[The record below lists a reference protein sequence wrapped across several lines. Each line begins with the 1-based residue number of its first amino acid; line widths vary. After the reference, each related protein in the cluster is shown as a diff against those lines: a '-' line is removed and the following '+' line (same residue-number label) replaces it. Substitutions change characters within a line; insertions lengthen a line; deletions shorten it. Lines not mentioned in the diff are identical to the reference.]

1 MTGRDVII
9 SCAITG
15 GGDTT
20 SKSPYV
26 PVTPAEIADSAIG
39 AAEAG
44 AAIAHIHVR
53 DPETGKPSME
63 DALYAEVVER
73 IRQSGVDLLINL
85 TTGAGARF
93 TPDPDDPMKA
103 TATSTMSAPARRTS
117 HVETLR
123 PDLCS
128 LDVATMNFGE
138 HAFVNVPGDLRTM
151 ATRIVDAG
159 VKPELEVFDLGHI
172 RLARRL
178 LDDGALPQP
187 PFFQLCLGVP
197 WGAPAEARVMELMR
211 DMLPADALWS
221 AFGIGPRQ
229 FPMVEEAVR
238 LGGQVRVGLEDN
250 LYLERGVLAESNAVL
265 VARAAEIVRSMD
277 CQPATAS
284 TARAMLGLAK
294 KA

>member
-1 MTGRDVII
+1 MPTRPVIV

-15 GGDTT
+15 GGDTV
-20 SKSPYV
+20 SKSPHV
-26 PVTPAEIADSAIG
+26 PVTPQQIADSAIG
-39 AAEAG
+39 AATAG

-53 DPETGKPSME
+53 DPETGKPSMD

-73 IRQSGVDLLINL
+73 IRDDGTDLIVNL

-93 TPDPDDPMKA
+93 TPDPDDPMRA
-103 TATSTMSAPARRTS
+103 TATSTMKAPARRTS
-117 HVETLR
+117 HVESLK
-123 PDLCS
+123 PDICS

-138 HAFVNVPGDLRTM
+138 HAFVNVPGDLRQM
-151 ATRIVDAG
+151 AKRIVDAG

-172 RLARRL
+172 RLARQL
-178 LDDGALPQP
+178 LDDGSLPRP

-211 DMLPADALWS
+211 DMLPDDAVWS

-229 FPMVEEAVR
+229 FPMVAESVR

-250 LYLERGVLAESNAVL
+250 LYMERGVLAESNAAL
-265 VARAAEIVRSMD
+265 VERAVKIVREEGAE
-277 CQPATAS
+277 PATPAE
-284 TARAMLGLAK
+284 AREILGLA
-294 KA
+294 

>member
-1 MTGRDVII
+1 MTERDVIV

-20 SKSPYV
+20 SKSPHV
-26 PVTPAEIADSAIG
+26 PVTPTEIADSAIG
-39 AAEAG
+39 AAQAG

-53 DPETGKPSME
+53 DPETGRPSMD
-63 DALYAEVVER
+63 DALYGEVVQR
-73 IRQSGVDLLINL
+73 IRDSGVDLLINL

-93 TPDPDDPMKA
+93 TPDPADPMKA
-103 TATSTMSAPARRTS
+103 TATSTMRPPTRRTS
-117 HVETLR
+117 HVEALK
-123 PDLCS
+123 PDICS

-138 HAFVNVPGDLRTM
+138 HAFVNVPGDLREM
-151 ATRIVDAG
+151 AGRIVDAG

-172 RLARRL
+172 RLAKKL
-178 LDDGALPQP
+178 LDDGSLPNP

-211 DMLPADALWS
+211 DMLPAGALWS

-265 VARAAEIVRSMD
+265 VARAAEIVRTLG
-277 CQPATAS
+277 CQPATAEK
-284 TARAMLGLAK
+284 ARAMLSLSQED
-294 KA
+294 